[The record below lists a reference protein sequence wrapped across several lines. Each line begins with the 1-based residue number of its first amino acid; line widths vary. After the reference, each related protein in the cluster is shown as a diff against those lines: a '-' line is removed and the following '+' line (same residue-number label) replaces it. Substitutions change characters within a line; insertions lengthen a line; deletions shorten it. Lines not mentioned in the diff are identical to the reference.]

1 MLHVAPLV
9 YWTSYLVRV
18 PLFGACILT
27 RYKIMVISVDDAWHS
42 CMLMCLMPGVLC
54 AGAAYCEFEA
64 AAAGC
69 HCQNGA
75 QSQGAGQG
83 VELCLPWEVCARHSF
98 TSIDVLVGAPRMH
111 LKSGPFCLSLWLH
124 YVFCCACK
132 TMPHVQATFANLS
145 ERCCHQSRHVCK
157 LLPKRDNNISAG
169 QTMPAT

>member
-18 PLFGACILT
+18 PLVGACILT

-54 AGAAYCEFEA
+54 AGAGYCKFEA

-111 LKSGPFCLSLWLH
+111 LNSACGPQFTFLLIIMAAFCLLLCLQDNASCASD
-124 YVFCCACK
+124 FC
-132 TMPHVQATFANLS
+132 
-145 ERCCHQSRHVCK
+145 
-157 LLPKRDNNISAG
+157 
-169 QTMPAT
+169 